1 VEDDWRASVADQ
13 WAVPDRGDTTGPA
26 LTIAMLDLTPE
37 ARPRTCA
44 RCSTELSALALV
56 CPACSALVYRERLQD
71 LAARASSA
79 TTAGDRATARALWEE
94 ARALVPVESEQYQQI
109 GERLGV
115 LSDETPAPSTPG
127 VTTRSNANWWK
138 SGAAAAVTIGVLLI
152 GKLKFLLLGLT
163 KLSTFASM
171 FGFIAVYWSIHGWP
185 LAVGLAGS
193 IYIHEMGHVAMLRRL
208 GIQAGAPLFI
218 PGVGALVMLKERV
231 TDPIV
236 DARIGLAGPVWGLGA
251 AVASWLTYLTTGAPI
266 WLAITELTGFLNLFN
281 LIPIWQ
287 LDGSRGFHA
296 LSRQERWIVLAVI
309 AFAIWLTGVGVLWLV
324 GAVALFRTLRGE
336 EGPGHQ
342 PTLFTFAGLVIA
354 LAWFARHVVTR
365 T

>member
-1 VEDDWRASVADQ
+1 
-13 WAVPDRGDTTGPA
+13 
-26 LTIAMLDLTPE
+26 
-37 ARPRTCA
+37 
-44 RCSTELSALALV
+44 V
-56 CPACSALVYRERLQD
+56 CPSCAALVYRVQLQD

-79 TTAGDRATARALWEE
+79 AQNGDRATARALWEE
-94 ARALVPVESEQYQQI
+94 ARVLVPVQSDQYQQM
-109 GERLGV
+109 GAGLAA
-115 LSDETPAPSTPG
+115 LADETPALSTPG
-127 VTTRSNANWWK
+127 RSGPSNRNWWTG
-138 SGAAAAVTIGVLLI
+138 GAAAAVTIGVLLVS
-152 GKLKFLLLGLT
+152 KLKFLLLGLT

-185 LAVGLAGS
+185 LAVGMAGS

-218 PGVGALVMLKERV
+218 PGVGALVMLKEHISDPV
-231 TDPIV
+231 T

-251 AVASWLTYLTTGAPI
+251 AVASWITYLATGAPI

-309 AFAIWLTGVGVLWLV
+309 GVAIWLTGVGVLWLV

-336 EGPGHQ
+336 QGPGHQ
-342 PTLFTFAGLVIA
+342 STMLTFAALVLA
-354 LAWFARHVVTR
+354 LAWFARAVTTR

>member
-1 VEDDWRASVADQ
+1 
-13 WAVPDRGDTTGPA
+13 
-26 LTIAMLDLTPE
+26 MLDLTPE
-37 ARPRTCA
+37 PRPRACV
-44 RCSTELSALALV
+44 RCSTELPAHALACPSCSTLV
-56 CPACSALVYRERLQD
+56 HRQRLQD
-71 LAARASSA
+71 LAGRATA
-79 TTAGDRATARALWEE
+79 AETAGDRTTARALWQD
-94 ARALVPVESEQYQQI
+94 ARELVPPQSEQHQQI
-109 GERLGV
+109 GERLATLAAEDPV
-115 LSDETPAPSTPG
+115 PARANDSHTSWW
-127 VTTRSNANWWK
+127 TR
-138 SGAAAAVTIGVLLI
+138 GAAAAVTVGVLLI

-208 GIQAGAPLFI
+208 GIHAGAPLFI

-251 AVASWLTYLTTGAPI
+251 AVAAWLTYLATGAPI

-296 LSRQERWIVLAVI
+296 LSRQERWIVVSVIGLAL
-309 AFAIWLTGVGVLWLV
+309 WLTGVGVLWLV
-324 GAVALFRTLRGE
+324 GAVAVFRTVRGE
-336 EGPGHQ
+336 SGPGHQ
-342 PTLFTFAGLVIA
+342 PTLLTFSGLVLA
-354 LAWFARHVVTR
+354 LSWFARAVG
-365 T
+365 

>member
-1 VEDDWRASVADQ
+1 
-13 WAVPDRGDTTGPA
+13 
-26 LTIAMLDLTPE
+26 MLEFTSE
-37 ARPRTCA
+37 ARPRACV

-56 CPACSALVYRERLQD
+56 CPSCSALVYREQLED
-71 LAARASSA
+71 LAARAASA
-79 TTAGDRATARALWEE
+79 TTAGDRATARALWEQ
-94 ARALVPVESEQYQQI
+94 ARTLVPAQSDQYQQI
-109 GERLGV
+109 GQRLAA
-115 LSDETPAPSTPG
+115 LADEVMPGLPSSAPGTD
-127 VTTRSNANWWK
+127 RSNRTWWK
-138 SGAAAAVTIGVLLI
+138 SAGAAAATIGFLLI

-218 PGVGALVMLKERV
+218 PGVGAMVMLKEHI
-231 TDPIV
+231 TDPIA
-236 DARIGLAGPVWGLGA
+236 DAKIGLAGPVWGLGA
-251 AVASWLTYLTTGAPI
+251 AVASWLTYLATGAPI

-296 LSRQERWIVLAVI
+296 LSRQERWIVIAVI
-309 AFAIWLTGVGVLWLV
+309 GAAIWLTGVGVLWLV
-324 GAVALFRTLRGE
+324 AAVALFRTLNGE
-336 EGPGHQ
+336 TAGPGHQ
-342 PTLFTFAGLVIA
+342 PTLLTFAGLVLA
-354 LAWFARHVVTR
+354 LSWFARHVVTR
-365 T
+365 G